1 MPGMSDAVRA
11 PGGTERFS
19 ASVINAMHRSRRD
32 RAIRFLAD
40 HAHLLAVAEE
50 PASPKMPQ
58 VGRKPGH
65 AEAAARQPGSIGALL
80 AALAIVLVA
89 VHAIC
94 AAVIID
100 RAAARG
106 PETVRTNHAD

>member
-1 MPGMSDAVRA
+1 MPAWSDAVRE
-11 PGGTERFS
+11 PGGTGGLY
-19 ASVINAMHRSRRD
+19 ASLINAMRRSRRD

-40 HAHLLAVAEE
+40 HAHLLAAAGE

-65 AEAAARQPGSIGALL
+65 AEAAARQPGSFGALL

-94 AAVIID
+94 AAAIID

-106 PETVRTNHAD
+106 PETVRANHAD